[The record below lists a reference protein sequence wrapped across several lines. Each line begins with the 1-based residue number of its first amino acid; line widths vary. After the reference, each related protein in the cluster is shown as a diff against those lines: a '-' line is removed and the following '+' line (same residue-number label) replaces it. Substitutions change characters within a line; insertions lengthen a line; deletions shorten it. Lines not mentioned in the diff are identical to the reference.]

1 MTRPPART
9 ALLIGNGVFPQ
20 ADGVLTPLAAPS
32 HDVSVLAGLLAD
44 PEVCRFDAP
53 QTLVDRDAQTIKKT
67 LLRTLNSA
75 RPQDLVLV
83 YYAGHGKLDGAQL
96 YLCTHDTEPETLAAT
111 AVSIGDIREYV
122 SRSPC
127 KQVVLILD
135 CCFSGAAADEFRTR
149 GELSDR
155 IEAAASARGLY
166 LLTSCANYETSLEHV
181 GSGEDDIPYGVY
193 TRALADGILS
203 GHADLYGDGRITPL
217 ELAKYLQSRIPGQTP
232 RVSLIDAEGEE
243 PVLAWTSW
251 AQNDGE
257 RKRVRTRLAQWYA
270 EETIPDEVFYQAMG
284 LMGRVPQSVLE
295 RRRKRLLGMCAGAGW
310 DDVFTRGWL
319 ALEPADGDAAGLER
333 LLTEH
338 AADGTLDGGFYLEAM
353 RALASEPEGD
363 LQQRRKR
370 LLARFARSPDRDV
383 SVLIEA
389 WQALGRR
396 EPARPAE
403 VSYAPSTRRDPEPP
417 RVTAPPIFAPP
428 AEAPA
433 PESAAPPADEDPAP
447 FPAEPSSNPVEA
459 ASAGREADELQP
471 ASTAELPAP
480 AAEAAAD
487 APAPVQADGGP
498 DASADADATPADP
511 AEPSAGAAAWASPL
525 GAALARERR
534 QLEQLEGRTAAFEA
548 NDADAPGLAGDPEP
562 ADPVPV
568 DHGPGMVLD
577 DGVEDLAG
585 YVDQARLARE
595 LAPWELVELRELEAE
610 EAADDARRAESGSGS
625 APWPPPAEPIR
636 SVVQEA
642 HGGGPGDRRPPGK
655 RDFEYRSPL
664 RGDLWFLGAV
674 VLIGAIVFAVVV
686 ANRDRG
692 YEYEDIA
699 TTQDT
704 SVVTYP
710 MDTTMAP
717 AGLTSYALDTLGN
730 ASALPSSPSPV
741 RTDETDFPA
750 YGEMLERVRFSES
763 ADGASTGEADYG
775 RRFATGATQFI
786 WYDLLVTGIDS
797 AVSTS
802 ARPWVHGVW
811 YNPDG
816 SRMGL
821 DSVQVSP
828 GAWTLRRGFGYDA
841 FGNWPTGVYYLEL
854 LHQRQRV
861 AMLAFEML
869 SGDTVSYDLVEVA
882 GRVTDLRF
890 YDPQRSTSEGFLPR
904 TRFSGA
910 NAFALGTWL
919 EFTHPTVAD
928 ARDYPIEVVFYN
940 ASGRPVDH
948 AKGTVP
954 VNAGTTRSAVNLGT
968 GIRTWERGLYRAE
981 YFVYNT
987 RIATGIFDV
996 Y

>member
-83 YYAGHGKLDGAQL
+83 YYAGHGKLDGAHL

-295 RRRKRLLGMCAGAGW
+295 KRRKRLLGMCAGAGW

-319 ALEPADGDAAGLER
+319 ALEPADGDAEGLER

-396 EPARPAE
+396 EPARPVE
-403 VSYAPSTRRDPEPP
+403 VSYPPPTRRAPEPP
-417 RVTAPPIFAPP
+417 RVAAPPIFAPP

-433 PESAAPPADEDPAP
+433 PEPAARPADEDPAP
-447 FPAEPSSNPVEA
+447 IPAEPPSDPIEA

-498 DASADADATPADP
+498 DASADADAPPADP

-534 QLEQLEGRTAAFEA
+534 QLRQLEGPTGAFEA
-548 NDADAPGLAGDPEP
+548 NDAGVSGLAGDPEP
-562 ADPVPV
+562 ADLVPV
-568 DHGPGMVLD
+568 DHGLGMVLD
-577 DGVEDLAG
+577 DGVEDLAA

-595 LAPWELVELRELEAE
+595 LAPWELDELRELEAE
-610 EAADDARRAESGSGS
+610 EAAAEAETDGAHPAGAGRESDL
-625 APWPPPAEPIR
+625 PPHEPHGEEPIR

-642 HGGGPGDRRPPGK
+642 HGSGPDDRRPPGQ

-664 RGDLWFLGAV
+664 RGDLWFLGAL

-692 YEYEDIA
+692 YEYDAAE
-699 TTQDT
+699 TTADT
-704 SVVTYP
+704 SVVYP
-710 MDTTMAP
+710 
-717 AGLTSYALDTLGN
+717 LDTVN
-730 ASALPSSPSPV
+730 AFALPAFRHPL
-741 RTDETDFPA
+741 RTGNVDIPA
-750 YGEMLERVRFSES
+750 IGGELVSVRFFEGPAEYMPVPGDFKLRFS
-763 ADGASTGEADYG
+763 ASSSRY
-775 RRFATGATQFI
+775 I
-786 WYDLLVTGIDS
+786 YYDLQVNAYSSSSQTTL
-797 AVSTS
+797 
-802 ARPWVHGVW
+802 HGVW
-811 YNPDG
+811 YDANGREFNRDTINATAWA
-816 SRMGL
+816 R
-821 DSVQVSP
+821 SP
-828 GAWTLRRGFGYDA
+828 GRGYGWDQP
-841 FGNWPTGVYYLEL
+841 GMWPSGMYYLEL
-854 LHQRQRV
+854 LHEGERI
-861 AMLAFEML
+861 AITAFEVVAD
-869 SGDTVSYDLVEVA
+869 GPQAYDLPQVN
-882 GRVTDLRF
+882 GQVTGIHLYDATAPDTATELASFARF
-890 YDPQRSTSEGFLPR
+890 ASSDQISVSSTVYFAH
-904 TRFSGA
+904 A
-910 NAFALGTWL
+910 NSAA
-919 EFTHPTVAD
+919 PVDVPA
-928 ARDYPIEVVFYN
+928 EVVYFN
-940 ASGRPVDH
+940 STGTPVDQDT
-948 AKGTVP
+948 ATISVQM
-954 VNAGTTRSAVNLGT
+954 GTTTSYVSFQSSPRY
-968 GIRTWERGLYRAE
+968 WERGTYRGE
-981 YFVYNT
+981 YFVNGT